1 MVSSISGLNINDYI
15 KNNSSDLEEI
25 EELPLDE
32 VETTN
37 EFSYLRS
44 DLTKY
49 YNSDG
54 LDSDKQFELSEE

>member
-1 MVSSISGLNINDYI
+1 M
-15 KNNSSDLEEI
+15 EEI

-44 DLTKY
+44 DLTKF
-49 YNSDG
+49 YNSD
-54 LDSDKQFELSEE
+54 

>member
-44 DLTKY
+44 DLTKF
-49 YNSDG
+49 YNSDW